1 MPIVSSNTK
10 NNFEVDLTNIE
21 GDGDFHCPKCGLVIS
36 PNDLT
41 TKVYT
46 ILSIEG
52 KDDNP
57 TSMVIQCN
65 KCKSIINL
73 NGFDV

>member
-1 MPIVSSNTK
+1 MSIVSSNTK
-10 NNFEVDLTNIE
+10 NTFEVDLTNIE
-21 GDGDFHCPKCGLVIS
+21 GDGDFHCLKCGLVIS
-36 PNDLT
+36 PDDLT
-41 TKVYT
+41 TKAYT